1 MAEHSQNLSE
11 KKVWGLE
18 VPSSWSCVHAA
29 GTCRQ
34 RQGWWSNLASF
45 QLIQDSDLS
54 WQCLQELSHWEAAMS
69 GAVMLNL
76 EITPQGTSV
85 KTVPLKPAS
94 MVPTT
99 SPEWYL
105 PAHLPVWALGWPD
118 PVSRPAGREFFF
130 FFFCWAEQRF
140 HWVAGAWSFLSV
152 KPISW
157 LSLYSLL
164 SRVISGQPVKVVS
177 HHC

>member
-130 FFFCWAEQRF
+130 FFFLLSWAEISLSGRGLVIF
-140 HWVAGAWSFLSV
+140 ISETYFLAFTV
-152 KPISW
+152 FT
-157 LSLYSLL
+157 SLKSDLWTT
-164 SRVISGQPVKVVS
+164 SQGG
-177 HHC
+177 